1 MDNYQP
7 NNTNE
12 NYSAENY
19 TDNYAAEQVE
29 YQAEPEVYAEEPK
42 KAFPVLG
49 LISMIC
55 GILSVLG
62 GCCCF
67 GITAI
72 PAIAAIILT
81 LVEKSKRGKM
91 SGMALAGLICGIVGV
106 VIAVGW
112 LVYWILSLIGI
123 VAPVAIMGG
132 STYYY

>member
-12 NYSAENY
+12 NYTAENY

-62 GCCCF
+62 GCCCY
-67 GITAI
+67 GITII
-72 PAIAAIILT
+72 PAIAAVILA
-81 LVEKSKRGKM
+81 LVEKAKRGKM
-91 SGMALAGLICGIVGV
+91 SGFALAGLICGIVGV
-106 VIAVGW
+106 VIAIGY
-112 LVYWILSLIGI
+112 LILMIIGF
-123 VAPVAIMGG
+123 AGG
-132 STYYY
+132 MAEGLMSDSYYYY